1 MVNGIGLGVQAPQVV
16 VVRENEKKKGS
27 GALAQVG
34 NAAITAGG
42 ACIVNGVYQLLPAA
56 GWIAAG
62 ILLIVLT
69 LLWIG
74 GKKK

>member
-1 MVNGIGLGVQAPQVV
+1 MDNVKRFIRQLLDVV
-16 VVRENEKKKGS
+16 PD
-27 GALAQVG
+27 
-34 NAAITAGG
+34 AAITAGG
-42 ACIVNGVYQLLPAA
+42 ACIVNGGYQLLPAA

-69 LLWIG
+69 LLCIG